1 MTLSGEW
8 FVCPFREWHACL
20 GICVV
25 CAYVS
30 SVGQGSVTDADFSG
44 KRSKRLTCRHG
55 LLRLLLLVKS
65 TFPED

>member
-1 MTLSGEW
+1 MVNGSCVLSGNGM
-8 FVCPFREWHACL
+8 RCL

-55 LLRLLLLVKS
+55 LLRLLLLVKN
-65 TFPED
+65 TFPKD

>member
-1 MTLSGEW
+1 M
-8 FVCPFREWHACL
+8 
-20 GICVV
+20 